1 MFSLNKVLFA
11 GLGVM
16 LAISVFRYLGV
27 SAELDEARDSN
38 EQLLG
43 TIQSYKNQVEML
55 ANNLV
60 NAEKQNKRLLKER
73 TLLEQIREKHQAQLT
88 SIENQLQTTNS
99 QLDALRQSTNETTK
113 NWANDCVPS
122 AVISVFKYANARA
135 CNQNSRTN

>member
-1 MFSLNKVLFA
+1 MFSLNKVLFT

-38 EQLLG
+38 EQLLS

-73 TLLEQIREKHQAQLT
+73 TLLEQIRAKHLAQLT
-88 SIENQLQTTNS
+88 SIENKLQTTNS
-99 QLDALRQSTNETTK
+99 QLDALRLSTNETTK

>member
-1 MFSLNKVLFA
+1 MLSFNKVIFSALV
-11 GLGVM
+11 VM

-73 TLLEQIREKHQAQLT
+73 ALLEQIRAKHLAQLT
-88 SIENQLQTTNS
+88 SIENKLQTTNS